1 VLLDRQRRSPLCFK
15 NRTET
20 VSHVTTADR
29 AAFVQS
35 WCQPEQTQKVRF
47 NVWWVELK
55 MGDATSVRKFEA
67 KVRFLIEC
75 KRYAPSHKV
84 GVELVRALYG
94 VRMHEKATKGILAT
108 TSTFTRGAK
117 AFFNDHLW
125 ELEPRDFDG
134 VVDWVKLA
142 TKNVKDV

>member
-1 VLLDRQRRSPLCFK
+1 MRPSAAADSLRLLRLLI
-15 NRTET
+15 ET
-20 VSHVTTADR
+20 T
-29 AAFVQS
+29 
-35 WCQPEQTQKVRF
+35 
-47 NVWWVELK
+47 
-55 MGDATSVRKFEA
+55 
-67 KVRFLIEC
+67 FLIEC

-108 TSTFTRGAK
+108 TSTFTHGAK

-134 VVDWVKLA
+134 VVDW
-142 TKNVKDV
+142 